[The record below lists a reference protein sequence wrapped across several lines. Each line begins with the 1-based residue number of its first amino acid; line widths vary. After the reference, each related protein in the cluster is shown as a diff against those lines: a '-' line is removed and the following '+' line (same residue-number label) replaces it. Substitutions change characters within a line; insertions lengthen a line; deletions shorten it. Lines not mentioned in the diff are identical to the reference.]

1 MKKRNVF
8 TVTVSMALC
17 LLLAASVAAEP
28 VGDMEV
34 EGTLD
39 IRGPVLGLG
48 IFKTVAGDTGSAI
61 ASGPI
66 STINIVGG
74 VGVVTSVSGTTLTIS
89 VGAYDSGGVARLG
102 HSGGQS
108 VYGGTADNEDLILG
122 STISPAK
129 GAVIVGTALNPLL
142 KVDETT
148 AETVVTGA
156 LIIQ

>member
-1 MKKRNVF
+1 MKKSNIF
-8 TVTVSMALC
+8 TVTIALC

-28 VGDMEV
+28 VGDLEV

-39 IRGPVLGLG
+39 IRGPVVGLD
-48 IFKTVAGDTGSAI
+48 IFKSVAGDSGSAM

-66 STINIVGG
+66 TTITIVGG
-74 VGVVTSVSGTTLTIS
+74 TGVVTSVTGTTLTIS

-102 HSGGQS
+102 HAGGQEI
-108 VYGGTADNEDLILG
+108 YGGTADGEDLVLG
-122 STISPAK
+122 STISPVK
-129 GAVIVGTALNPLL
+129 GAIILGTALNPLL